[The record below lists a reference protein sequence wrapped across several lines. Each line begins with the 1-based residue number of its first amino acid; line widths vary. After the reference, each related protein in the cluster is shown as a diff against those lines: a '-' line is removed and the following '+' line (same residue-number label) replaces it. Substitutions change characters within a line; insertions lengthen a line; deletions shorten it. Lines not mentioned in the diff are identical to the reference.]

1 MTTPTSDLRSEH
13 VGVTRMLNIMG
24 KMADRIAER
33 MASDEKPDTAE
44 VDEVIEFLRVFV
56 DKCHHGK
63 EEQLLFPAVREAGIG
78 SAEDV
83 LPELMEEHTQGRE
96 IVARIVKANEDA
108 KSGEAGNDTTDLI
121 DAFTRFRE
129 LLREHILR
137 EERDCFKVAD
147 EQLSPEVAKQ
157 LQEGYDRIERDVVGE
172 GRHEAFHAML
182 DRLESEYGLRH

>member
-33 MASDEKPDTAE
+33 MAADEKPDTAE

-56 DKCHHGK
+56 DQCHHGK

-96 IVARIVKANEDA
+96 IVARIVRANEDA
-108 KSGEAGNDTTDLI
+108 KSGETGNDTTDLI

-137 EERDCFKVAD
+137 EERDCFKIAD
-147 EQLSPEVAKQ
+147 EQLSPEVAQQ

>member
-1 MTTPTSDLRSEH
+1 MATATSDLRSEH

-33 MASDEKPDTAE
+33 MASDEKPETPE

-56 DKCHHGK
+56 DQCHHGK
-63 EEQLLFPAVREAGIG
+63 EEQLLFPAVREAGIA
-78 SAEDV
+78 SAEGV

-96 IVARIVKANEDA
+96 IVARIVKANDMA
-108 KSGEAGNDTTDLI
+108 KSGESGSDTTDLI

-137 EERDCFKVAD
+137 EERDCFAVAD
-147 EQLSPEVAKQ
+147 AELSPEVAAR
-157 LQEGYDRIERDVVGE
+157 LQEGYDAIERDVVGE

-182 DRLESEYGLRH
+182 DRLESEYGLR